1 MLQTNNIRLI
11 DEIKRTNLNKLGTA
25 KLLKDQLRQSNSSN
39 NATAEWND
47 GQSDWITFNT
57 QFLQPSFM
65 RNK

>member
-11 DEIKRTNLNKLGTA
+11 DEIKRTNLNKLGTV

-39 NATAEWND
+39 NATAEWTD